1 MNVIYYLLIIVFLV
15 LGILNPV
22 KGNRVDEFV
31 AYFLFCFVAIVVFSP
46 NRFENIKK
54 LAIGVIILG
63 FLTSSFATSKDLRK
77 MLSSDLPLYTYNNDP
92 GAFLK
97 VYQLL
102 EGNVYY
108 YEAIKIAHIGRF
120 AQRTAP
126 TDIWGIRLPTIFF
139 IWKVLPGNGLSI
151 YFLYLF
157 LACSV
162 LFVAYKIGERYLGSG
177 TGILSAYLLFPYLH
191 FAGRDQMVLETEWWA
206 VLVFILA
213 LFFLIKKKLFWATV
227 LFSLAVM
234 IRELYLMPLLLFL
247 VYYLFK
253 DRKVLFVF
261 LVSITSFVVLFLFH
275 LIFASQYIDSWGTLF
290 RPRVVPFG
298 LLLTKQALAFASW
311 EYLFFGLRPFLIFL
325 LMALVGCLGV
335 WQKVKKEEGLLL
347 LISFLVFPVAFLK
360 IGTVPFNDYWGIMYM
375 PQVLIFAPIVLVFFG
390 KKLSTKV

>member
-1 MNVIYYLLIIVFLV
+1 MIFNLLAFFLLV

-22 KGNRVDEFV
+22 KGNRTDEFV

-46 NRFENIKK
+46 NRFEKIKK
-54 LAIGVIILG
+54 LAIGVIIIS
-63 FLTSSFATSKDLRK
+63 FLISSFATSKDLRN

-102 EGNVYY
+102 NSNVYY

-139 IWKVLPGNGLSI
+139 IWSVLPGNGLSI
-151 YFLYLF
+151 YFLFLF
-157 LACSV
+157 LASSV
-162 LFVAYKIGERYLGSG
+162 LFVSYKIGERYLGPG
-177 TGILSAYLLFPYLH
+177 VGILSAYLLFPYLH
-191 FAGRDQMVLETEWWA
+191 FAGRDQMMLETEWWA

-213 LFFLIKKKLFWATV
+213 LFFLIRKKLFWATV
-227 LFSLAVM
+227 LFSLTVM

-247 VYYLFK
+247 AYYLFK
-253 DRKVLFVF
+253 DRKILFVF
-261 LVSITSFVVLFLFH
+261 LVPIASFVVLFLFH

-290 RPRVVPFG
+290 APRVVPLGWF
-298 LLLTKQALAFASW
+298 LTRQTLAFASW
-311 EYLFFGLRPFLIFL
+311 EYLFFGLRPFLVFL
-325 LMALVGCLGV
+325 VMAFLGCLGV
-335 WQKVKKEEGLLL
+335 WQKMKREEGLLL

-375 PQVLIFAPIVLVFFG
+375 PQVLIFAPIALAFF
-390 KKLSTKV
+390 KNKLSTKV